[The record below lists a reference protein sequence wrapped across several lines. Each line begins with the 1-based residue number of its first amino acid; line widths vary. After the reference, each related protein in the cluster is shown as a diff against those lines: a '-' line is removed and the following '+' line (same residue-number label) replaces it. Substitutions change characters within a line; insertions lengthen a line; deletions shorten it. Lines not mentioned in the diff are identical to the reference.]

1 MKMTDSPVVSKVL
14 DGNVYVGIPPSQKS
28 AIFGS
33 SPSLLVPKSKN
44 ATTVSPS
51 KSFVSYFRID
61 GLITF
66 ASGVVLGV
74 IGSVINLGLAIV
86 SVLLAGLIGHLMT
99 GLLYSMLFYT
109 FVNLSGHVIL
119 WALSKQWHPSALRD
133 RLVVVPSEN
142 LGQLGLRLGLGFG
155 LDLLGM
161 QVLIGIRYGLSAG
174 NVVWLVLFPFVNL
187 SGHIIVWAFFKQWQ
201 SSALRD
207 RYLGQLGLGLG
218 FGLLGMQVLTGIRC
232 GLSAGNVAWLVLF
245 LTALLLSTQLQYRNS
260 RAMERSNNS
269 QHSGNIEHTDSFL
282 YAQIV

>member
-1 MKMTDSPVVSKVL
+1 MTMTYSPVVSQVL
-14 DGNVYVGIPPSQKS
+14 DDTVYTGLPLSQEG
-28 AIFGS
+28 AIFDS
-33 SPSLLVPKSKN
+33 SPSLLVPKSN
-44 ATTVSPS
+44 NSTTALLSE
-51 KSFVSYFRID
+51 SFVSYVRYD

-66 ASGVVLGV
+66 VSGAVFGT
-74 IGSVINLGLAIV
+74 IGSVIILGLSIV
-86 SVLLAGLIGHLMT
+86 FALLVSLFGRLMT
-99 GLLYSMLFYT
+99 CLLYSMLFYT

-174 NVVWLVLFPFVNL
+174 NV
-187 SGHIIVWAFFKQWQ
+187 
-201 SSALRD
+201 
-207 RYLGQLGLGLG
+207 
-218 FGLLGMQVLTGIRC
+218 
-232 GLSAGNVAWLVLF
+232 AWLVLIPVP
-245 LTALLLSTQLQYRNS
+245 LALLLCTQWQYYNR